1 MNFVIVHYNTPELT
15 ECLCASI
22 YKFCK
27 DAKITIFDNSD
38 MRPFTKSEIFNV
50 NYYDNTKGQYINFN
64 EFFSKYPI
72 DNFIK
77 NLNNLGSAKHALS
90 IDYLIKNLNVDEIC
104 LLDSDILIKKSLD
117 FFDSDFVTI
126 GELSHDK
133 RILFNNKIRMQRIFP
148 HCQYINVKR
157 IKELNI
163 SFFDYNRI
171 TGINISKLDYD
182 TGASFYEDVKEQN
195 IKFINLNDY
204 VIHFGAASWEN
215 KNYKQWL
222 ISNKEYWR

>member
-15 ECLCASI
+15 ECLCSSI
-22 YKFCK
+22 YKFNEN
-27 DAKITIFDNSD
+27 AKIIIFDNSNK
-38 MRPFTKSEIFNV
+38 RPFTKSELFNIE
-50 NYYDNTKGQYINFN
+50 YYDNTKGQIINFE
-64 EFFSKYPI
+64 EFFSKLPI

-77 NLNNLGSAKHALS
+77 NLNNLGSAKHTLS
-90 IDYLIKNLNVDEIC
+90 IDYLIKNLNVDEFC

-117 FFDSDFVTI
+117 FFNSDYITI
-126 GELSHDK
+126 GELSNDK

-148 HCQYINVKR
+148 HCQYINVKL
-157 IKELNI
+157 IKDLNI
-163 SFFDYNRI
+163 SYFDSNRI
-171 TGINISKLDYD
+171 TGVDISKLDYD
-182 TGASFYEDVKEQN
+182 TGASFYEDIKNEN

-204 VIHFGAASWEN
+204 IIHFGAASWEN